1 MTIQLVGMTDFRKKM
16 AQGNLAVIEGA
27 KAAVTELVI
36 DIGKESQDLVPVDTG
51 NLKRS
56 IVLKFPLIKSNKPVG
71 EIAYGGTAAPYA
83 VVQHE
88 DTSLSHPPKAKGG
101 SPVVAGTGRGPK
113 YLEFPVKRKAANLFN
128 KILVSKINAHLRKYG
143 S

>member
-1 MTIQLVGMTDFRKKM
+1 MTIQLTGMSDFRKKM

-27 KAAVTELVI
+27 KAAVTDMVI
-36 DIGKESQDLVPVDTG
+36 EIGKESQDLVPVDTG

-56 IVLKFPLIKSNKPVG
+56 IVLKFPKVLSNKPEG

-88 DTSLSHPPKAKGG
+88 NMGYAHRD
-101 SPVVAGTGRGPK
+101 GRTAK
-113 YLEFPVKRKAANLFN
+113 YLERPVKRKAGHFFN
-128 KILVSKINAHLRKYG
+128 KLLIQKINVHLKKY

>member
-1 MTIQLVGMTDFRKKM
+1 MTIQLTGMSDFRKKM

-27 KAAVTELVI
+27 KAAVTDMVVE
-36 DIGKESQDLVPVDTG
+36 IGKESQDLVPVDTG

-56 IVLKFPLIKSNKPVG
+56 IVLKFPKMLSNKPEG

-88 DTSLSHPPKAKGG
+88 NMDYVHRD
-101 SPVVAGTGRGPK
+101 GRTAK
-113 YLEFPVKRKAANLFN
+113 YLERPVKRKAGHFFN
-128 KILVSKINAHLRKYG
+128 KLLIQKINVHLKKY